1 VCLTVDAPIP
11 VLPHAA
17 LFQEKPSPL
26 GGYYFLH

>member
-1 VCLTVDAPIP
+1 